1 MDENT
6 VTVRLS
12 VDVETGGD
20 TDAEELG
27 WMLNMLR
34 DELRRWPH
42 WRTKIR
48 GVKFLRTATQEVRP
62 TAIPRAATSA

>member
-1 MDENT
+1 MNENT
-6 VTVRLS
+6 VTMRLS

-20 TDAEELG
+20 TEAEELG

-42 WRTKIR
+42 WRAKIR
-48 GVKFLRTATQEVRP
+48 RVELLPPSRTAP
-62 TAIPRAATSA
+62 AADAELHVAVPA

>member
-6 VTVRLS
+6 VTMRLS

-34 DELRRWPH
+34 DELRRWPR
-42 WRTKIR
+42 WRGKIR
-48 GVKFLRTATQEVRP
+48 SVRLLPTRPVP
-62 TAIPRAATSA
+62 TAAELSIAVPA